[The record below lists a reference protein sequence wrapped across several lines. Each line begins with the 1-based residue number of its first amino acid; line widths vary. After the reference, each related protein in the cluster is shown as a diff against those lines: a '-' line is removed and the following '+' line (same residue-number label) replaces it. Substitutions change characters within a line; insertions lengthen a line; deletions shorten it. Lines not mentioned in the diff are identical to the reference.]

1 MFYKLNKHG
10 RPCTTFDAVLIK
22 SNNTLLWNKY
32 IYTNLLINNV
42 SKAWNNSNIETNLH
56 KMLDGWSNRLTNQC
70 KWVAEFGESGSDWS
84 EIKRTDDKQNKV
96 STDWSQNKIEFTS
109 VLS

>member
-1 MFYKLNKHG
+1 
-10 RPCTTFDAVLIK
+10 
-22 SNNTLLWNKY
+22 
-32 IYTNLLINNV
+32 
-42 SKAWNNSNIETNLH
+42 
-56 KMLDGWSNRLTNQC
+56 MLDGWSNRLTKQC

-84 EIKRTDDKQNKV
+84 EMKRTDDKQNKV

>member
-1 MFYKLNKHG
+1 M
-10 RPCTTFDAVLIK
+10 
-22 SNNTLLWNKY
+22 
-32 IYTNLLINNV
+32 INNIR
-42 SKAWNNSNIETNLH
+42 KAWNNNNIETNLH
-56 KMLDGWSNRLTNQC
+56 KMLDSWSNCLTKQC
-70 KWVAEFGESGSDWS
+70 KWVAEFGEAGSDWS